1 MPRCPSQLATIIAD
15 WPNCKKNK
23 VSVVVKSY
31 IFHTIQPSFR
41 YAKWNQDS
49 LYLKLLP
56 FILSYKIV
64 RVHVQWQLTNHFLSH
79 CRCASQLQLGVHV
92 HVCIMNNTPKKNQD
106 TFMRSWKYL
115 FFLQMERTLDVR
127 NCTSFWWFTSTPSS
141 ISLLTSSSSPALAA
155 IMRSL
160 QSSIWNAAVCEI
172 QLHKT
177 WHCHND
183 LFSAFHICNHQML

>member
-1 MPRCPSQLATIIAD
+1 MYSDSWQITF
-15 WPNCKKNK
+15 
-23 VSVVVKSY
+23 Y
-31 IFHTIQPSFR
+31 HTAGVLPSFNWEYMCM
-41 YAKWNQDS
+41 YASWIIHQKRNQ
-49 LYLKLLP
+49 Y
-56 FILSYKIV
+56 
-64 RVHVQWQLTNHFLSH
+64 
-79 CRCASQLQLGVHV
+79 
-92 HVCIMNNTPKKNQD
+92 

-127 NCTSFWWFTSTPSS
+127 HCTSFWWFTSTPSS

-160 QSSIWNAAVCEI
+160 QSSIWNAAVREL

-183 LFSAFHICNHQML
+183 LFSAFHICNHQMLWLIKPISLNPLSPRSVL

>member
-92 HVCIMNNTPKKNQD
+92 HVCIMNNTPKKESVYIHAKLEVSLFPSDGKD
-106 TFMRSWKYL
+106 TRCAKLYL
-115 FFLQMERTLDVR
+115 ILVIHINPFFNKSPDLLLVACFGGNHEIFAELHLKCSSLWDTASQNLTL
-127 NCTSFWWFTSTPSS
+127 S
-141 ISLLTSSSSPALAA
+141 
-155 IMRSL
+155 
-160 QSSIWNAAVCEI
+160 
-172 QLHKT
+172 
-177 WHCHND
+177 
-183 LFSAFHICNHQML
+183 